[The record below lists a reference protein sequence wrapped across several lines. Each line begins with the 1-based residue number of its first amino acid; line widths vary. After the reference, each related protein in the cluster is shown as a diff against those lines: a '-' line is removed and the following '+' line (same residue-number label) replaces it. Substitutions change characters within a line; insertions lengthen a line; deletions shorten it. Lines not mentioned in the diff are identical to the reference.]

1 MIDKERDLRNDILNI
16 ESISVWV
23 LEREKGWLER
33 EGEFSE
39 DFSILI
45 QISPNFSLIPAFLYY

>member
-1 MIDKERDLRNDILNI
+1 MGFR
-16 ESISVWV
+16 
-23 LEREKGWLER
+23 EREKGWLER
-33 EGEFSE
+33 EGGFWE